1 MNTSPDQTPLPLPR
15 RTRAGK
21 PPSIPDY
28 IVAEIRRRALTET
41 WHGAQK
47 VIALD
52 LGLSFAFVNQVIR
65 GWRRKLK

>member
-1 MNTSPDQTPLPLPR
+1 MTTQPDQTPTLHRRPR
-15 RTRAGK
+15 NTGK
-21 PPSIPDY
+21 RSTVPEH

-52 LGLSFAFVNQVIR
+52 LDMSFAFVNQVIR
-65 GWRRKLK
+65 GVRRKLP

>member
-1 MNTSPDQTPLPLPR
+1 MNTSTDQTPLPLPR
-15 RTRAGK
+15 RPRAGK
-21 PPSIPDY
+21 PASIPDY
-28 IVAEIRRRALTET
+28 IVAEIRRRAATET

-52 LGLSFAFVNQVIR
+52 LDVSFAFVNQVIR